1 MAAPPDPLGSP
12 HDPRSAAPSA
22 LGTAT
27 AQPAEAREP
36 AAVSATQGDRDFVV
50 RAVRQ
55 AIVIALVGAGAFA
68 LLFVLKAALT
78 PLAAAFVTAY
88 LLDPLIDRLERLGL
102 NRRGA
107 ILLVLAVLGVA
118 IALLLLY
125 GVPSLVRETLEL
137 AQRLPAYLERLV
149 VEGVPA
155 FEQRFGVELPT
166 TLEALLD
173 RLRGSESVL
182 LARLADLLTGTLA
195 TLTGTVSAVVGA
207 LVVPILAYYLL
218 ADFDDLLRRS
228 ADWIPPR
235 HRAYVVEKARTANRL
250 ISGFLRG
257 QLTVAAVLGVL
268 YAIGYSLIGIDL
280 AIGVGIVG
288 GALSLVPYLG
298 GVVAVVASSVLCILE
313 FGIDWHLAATL
324 GWYVLVQSF
333 EGFVLTPRIVGESVG
348 LHPAVVIVALLI
360 GGDLFGF
367 LGLLVAVPLAAV
379 AKVFVDEALELYR
392 RSSFFGDD
400 APPRE
405 GADGGGAGV

>member
-1 MAAPPDPLGSP
+1 MAAPPDPLGAPDESP
-12 HDPRSAAPSA
+12 RPGGPGAPVA
-22 LGTAT
+22 P
-27 AQPAEAREP
+27 AQPAAERDP
-36 AAVSATQGDRDFVV
+36 AFSTTQGDRDFVV

-55 AIVIALVGAGAFA
+55 AIVIVLVGAGVFA

-88 LLDPLIDRLERLGL
+88 LLDPLIDRLERRGL

-107 ILLVLAVLGVA
+107 ILLVLGVLGVA
-118 IALLLLY
+118 VALLILY
-125 GVPSLVRETLEL
+125 GVPGLVRETYEL

-149 VEGVPA
+149 VVGVPA

-166 TLEALLD
+166 TLEDLLG

-182 LARLADLLTGTLA
+182 LARLADVLTGALA

-268 YAIGYSLIGIDL
+268 YAIGYSAIGIDL

-288 GALSLVPYLG
+288 GVLSLVPYLG
-298 GVVAVVASSVLCILE
+298 GAVAVVASSVLCILE

-324 GWYVLVQSF
+324 GWYVLVQTF
-333 EGFVLTPRIVGESVG
+333 EGFLLTP
-348 LHPAVVIVALLI
+348 
-360 GGDLFGF
+360 
-367 LGLLVAVPLAAV
+367 
-379 AKVFVDEALELYR
+379 
-392 RSSFFGDD
+392 
-400 APPRE
+400 
-405 GADGGGAGV
+405 

>member
-12 HDPRSAAPSA
+12 HDPRSPAPSA

-118 IALLLLY
+118 ITLLLLY

-288 GALSLVPYLG
+288 GVLSLVPYLG
-298 GVVAVVASSVLCILE
+298 GAVAVVASSVLCILE

-392 RSSFFGDD
+392 RSSFFGAD